1 MSPPMGLDF
10 FFFSSRRRHTRWTGD
25 WSSDVCSSDLRPR
38 PAVALER
45 VLRLERDGGSW
56 AATTV
61 LEGVAPGAVGVD
73 GARVL
78 VGTQGDGAW
87 LSRDDGASW
96 ERVDLPEEDVFSV
109 AIGAADGALYAGTE
123 PSRLFVSRDGARW
136 DELEA
141 LQDIPSRERWSFP
154 PRPWTHHVRWIAPDL
169 HRAERLLVGIELG
182 GVMRSDDG
190 GATFSDHRLG
200 AKLDTHTLAW
210 HPRAGG
216 VAYQAAGDGA
226 AWSHDGGLSFHAAD
240 AGRDLRYC
248 WALAVDPSEPDHWY
262 VSAASGP
269 RAAHAGEHARG
280 RLYRWAGGWEALPLP
295 GGSMPYALA
304 FSAGELVV
312 GMADGQVLCGGA
324 DTGLRL
330 DPIVA
335 MASGGIRPALP
346 RERAALEALQRRASL
361 HNEGDREALLAH
373 PDAIE
378 LPARQ
383 IEHVR
388 VAERAGALVGF
399 SLLLEPQDG
408 ACELDGL
415 FVEPDAMGVGV
426 GRALVDDAARIAR
439 ERGAASIAVI
449 ANPHALE
456 FYRRVGFT
464 GADEIA
470 TRFGAGYR
478 MHRGVG

>member
-1 MSPPMGLDF
+1 VF
-10 FFFSSRRRHTRWTGD
+10 VCTG
-25 WSSDVCSSDLRPR
+25 
-38 PAVALER
+38 ER
-45 VLRLERDGGSW
+45 VVRLERDPW
-56 AATTV
+56 RATTV
-61 LEGVAPGAVGVD
+61 LDGVAARAVAVD

-87 LSRDDGASW
+87 LSRDGGASW
-96 ERVDLPEEDVFSV
+96 EHVELPERDVFSV
-109 AIGAADGALYAGTE
+109 AVGAADGALYAGTE

-136 DELEA
+136 EELEA
-141 LQDIPSRERWSFP
+141 LQAIPSRERWSFP
-154 PRPWTHHVRWIAPDL
+154 PRPWTHHVRWIAPDP

-190 GATFSDHRLG
+190 GATFSDHRVG
-200 AKLDTHTLAW
+200 AKLDAHCLAW
-210 HPRAGG
+210 HPRAEG

-226 AWSHDGGLSFHAAD
+226 AWSRDGGLSWSAAD
-240 AGRDLRYC
+240 SGRELRYC
-248 WALAVDPSEPDHWY
+248 WALAVDPAEPERWY

-269 RAAHAGEHARG
+269 RAAHAGERASG

-295 GGSMPYALA
+295 GESMPYALA

-330 DPIVA
+330 EPIVA
-335 MASGGIRPALP
+335 LAAGGLRSALP

-361 HNEGDREALLAH
+361 HNAGDREALLAH

-378 LPARQ
+378 LPA
-383 IEHVR
+383 EHVEHAR
-388 VAERAGALVGF
+388 VVERAGALAGF
-399 SLLLEPQDG
+399 SVVLPGDDG
-408 ACELDGL
+408 AWELDGL
-415 FVEPDAMGVGV
+415 FVEPELMGGGL
-426 GRALVDDAARIAR
+426 GRALVDDAARIAG
-439 ERGAASIAVI
+439 ERGAASLAVV

-464 GADEIA
+464 GDEVIQ
-470 TRFGAGYR
+470 TRFGPGYR
-478 MHRGVG
+478 LERRLSSSA